1 MHRRLQAPVI
11 CALLIALVLPAAA
24 DDRKICDEGTGD
36 AAIAACTRA
45 IASGQFAGLDLAK
58 LHTNRGVELKRKGD
72 LDGAIADYDQAIRL
86 NPGDHFAFNNRANTW
101 RDKGDLDRAIADYT
115 EALRLDPGYT
125 AVYINRGLI
134 YERKRELA
142 LARADYEAALA
153 QPPKYANGPGGQ
165 EMARRR
171 LRELSKSP

>member
-1 MHRRLQAPVI
+1 MHRRLRTLAI
-11 CALLIALVLPAAA
+11 SGLLAALALPAAA
-24 DDRKICDEGTGD
+24 DDRNACEEGSGD
-36 AAIAACTRA
+36 AAIAACSRA
-45 IASGQFAGLDLAK
+45 IASGQFAGLELAK

-72 LDGAIADYDQAIRL
+72 LDGAIADYDHAIRL
-86 NPGDHFAFNNRANTW
+86 NPDDHFAFNNRGNTW

-125 AVYINRGLI
+125 AVYINRGLV
-134 YERKRELA
+134 YERRNDLA
-142 LARADYEAALA
+142 LARADYQAALA
-153 QPPKYANGPGGQ
+153 RPPKYNNGRGGQ

>member
-1 MHRRLQAPVI
+1 MDRRPLTPATLG
-11 CALLIALVLPAAA
+11 LLIALVLPAAA
-24 DDRKICDEGTGD
+24 DDRKTCDEGTGE

-45 IASGQFAGLDLAK
+45 IASGQFAGPDLAK

-72 LDGAIADYDQAIRL
+72 FDGAIADYDQAIRL
-86 NPGDHFAFNNRANTW
+86 NPGDHFAFNNRGNTW

-125 AVYINRGLI
+125 AVLINRALV

-171 LRELSKSP
+171 LLELSKSP

>member
-1 MHRRLQAPVI
+1 MRRGLP
-11 CALLIALVLPAAA
+11 ALYIVGLTMALALPAAA
-24 DDRKICDEGTGD
+24 DDRKACEESSGD
-36 AAIAACTRA
+36 AAITACSRA

-72 LDGAIADYDQAIRL
+72 LDGAIADYDHAIRL
-86 NPGDHFAFNNRANTW
+86 NPSDQFAFNNRANTW
-101 RDKGDLDRAIADYT
+101 RDKGDLDRAIADYA

-125 AVYINRGLI
+125 AVYINRGLV

-153 QPPKYANGPGGQ
+153 RPPKYVNGPGGQ

-171 LRELSKSP
+171 LKELSKSP

>member
-1 MHRRLQAPVI
+1 MHRRLHASAI
-11 CALLIALVLPAAA
+11 CALLVALALPAAA
-24 DDRKICDEGTGD
+24 DDRQTCEQGSGD
-36 AAIAACTRA
+36 AALAACSRA
-45 IASGQFAGLDLAK
+45 IASGQFAGLELAR

-86 NPGDHFAFNNRANTW
+86 NPGDHFAFNNRGNTW
-101 RDKGDLDRAIADYT
+101 RDKGDLDRAIADYS

-125 AVYINRGLI
+125 AVYINRGLV
-134 YERKRELA
+134 YERKRDLL

-153 QPPKYANGPGGQ
+153 RPPKYANGPGGQ

-171 LRELSKSP
+171 LRELSKGP

>member
-1 MHRRLQAPVI
+1 MHRGLQIPAI
-11 CALLIALVLPAAA
+11 FALLVALALPASA
-24 DDRKICDEGTGD
+24 DDRKACEEGSGD
-36 AAIAACTRA
+36 AAIAACSRA

-72 LDGAIADYDQAIRL
+72 LDGAIADYDHAIRL
-86 NPGDHFAFNNRANTW
+86 NPADHFAFNNRGNTW
-101 RDKGDLDRAIADYT
+101 RDKGDLDRAIGDYT

-125 AVYINRGLI
+125 AVYINRGLV
-134 YERKRELA
+134 YERKNDVK

-153 QPPKYANGPGGQ
+153 RPPKYGNGPGGQ

-171 LRELSKSP
+171 LRELSKNP